1 MRLRNSLSIIS
12 LIPLYMVTSYF
23 YDQTS
28 SMLIVFSLISFVH
41 ITPFEF
47 IVEGNRKLYPTDI
60 EVSNVIIIV
69 LFIVKILIYVCV
81 APYVYTHYKIEK
93 ILFEFL
99 PVHFVMIFIIVK
111 ILDIANDK
119 RFSEK
124 KWFVFVL
131 VLGNVY
137 IPVISWVGFYLFLI
151 FMEAF
156 LKL

>member
-1 MRLRNSLSIIS
+1 M
-12 LIPLYMVTSYF
+12 
-23 YDQTS
+23 
-28 SMLIVFSLISFVH
+28 
-41 ITPFEF
+41 
-47 IVEGNRKLYPTDI
+47 
-60 EVSNVIIIV
+60 
-69 LFIVKILIYVCV
+69 
-81 APYVYTHYKIEK
+81 
-93 ILFEFL
+93 
-99 PVHFVMIFIIVK
+99 IVK

-131 VLGNVY
+131 VLGDVY